1 MKRYGLSLIALFV
14 LALTLVSIPARLE
27 RPGPRLGVHTLPADA
42 ATLALAAATG
52 FDTVVELFS
61 WRHIEPTRD
70 EWHWQHAD
78 EVVAG
83 AAYHGLELIVRLDQ
97 HPAWAASAPLTVNAP
112 PADPEDYARFVA
124 QVARR
129 YRGRIRGYIIW
140 NEPNLALEWG
150 GRPPDPAGYTGLLC
164 RAYRAVK
171 EADPAAL
178 VVSAGLASTNHNDAE
193 AMDDRL
199 YLEAM
204 LRAGAGACFDVLGAH
219 PYGFAYPPDDPRGAH
234 EGLNMARIE
243 DLRERMVAYGLA
255 HKPIW
260 ATEMGWTIA
269 GEGEHAWH
277 TVTPAQQAAYLV
289 GAWQRARREWPWLE
303 LLTVWNLPAIRD
315 QAGETVI
322 TRQPTAFLG
331 YSLIEPTGAPRP
343 ALTALQNLALSRR
356 RPFRVPAW
364 SPGALFRRCEGQR
377 HTVLAPDTIIHLG
390 DSEFGRPWRPLF
402 GARNPSTLWRG
413 VVYLPAD
420 DLACPGDWHLTLR
433 LMQANGPGNQ
443 VWLNGRRLTP
453 SLPGEDFSG
462 SWVSVT
468 LPVPRTWLQ
477 PGANEIALTVGRTLP
492 VLQDT
497 PFTWD
502 DLQVKDGVLWR

>member
-1 MKRYGLSLIALFV
+1 MLSA
-14 LALTLVSIPARLE
+14 TWRE
-27 RPGPRLGVHTLPADA
+27 WRPSGPRLGVHTLSADA
-42 ATLALAAATG
+42 HALALAAETG

-61 WRHIEPTRD
+61 WRQIEPTRN
-70 EWHWQHAD
+70 EWHWQHPD

-83 AAYHGLELIVRLDQ
+83 AAYYGLDLVVRLDQ

-112 PADPEDYARFVA
+112 PDDLEDYARFVE

-129 YRGRIRGYIIW
+129 YRGRVRGYIIW

-150 GRPPDPAGYTGLLC
+150 GRPPDPSGYTRLLC
-164 RAYRAVK
+164 RAYQAVK
-171 EADPAAL
+171 DADSSAL

-204 LRAGAGACFDVLGAH
+204 LQAGAGDCFDVLGAH
-219 PYGFAYPPDDPRGAH
+219 PYGFGYPPDDPRGAH

-260 ATEMGWTIA
+260 ATEMGWTVD
-269 GEGEHAWH
+269 GKDEHAWH
-277 TVTPAQQAAYLV
+277 TVTPAQQADYLV
-289 GAWQRARREWPWLE
+289 AALRRARRDWPWLE
-303 LLTVWNLPAIRD
+303 LLTVWNLPGLGAIERLPD
-315 QAGETVI
+315 E
-322 TRQPTAFLG
+322 FLG
-331 YSLIEPTGAPRP
+331 YSLVDTAGEPRP
-343 ALTALQNLALSRR
+343 ALVALQAAASGRRASLSDRWRR
-356 RPFRVPAW
+356 WRSTLRLSDEDRYV
-364 SPGALFRRCEGQR
+364 
-377 HTVLAPDTIIHLG
+377 VLAPDAVIHLG

-402 GARNPSTLWRG
+402 GARNPSTLWQG
-413 VVYLPAD
+413 VVYVPAAA
-420 DLACPGDWHLTLR
+420 LARPGDWRLSLR
-433 LMQANGPGNQ
+433 LMQVNTPDNY
-443 VWLNGRRLTP
+443 VWVNGRRLEP
-453 SLPGEDFSG
+453 ALPGEDFSG

-468 LPVPRTWLQ
+468 LTVPGAWLQ
-477 PGANEIALTVGRTLP
+477 PGANTIALTVGRTLP

-502 DLQVKDGVLWR
+502 DLQVKDVVLWRSVRGR

>member
-1 MKRYGLSLIALFV
+1 ME
-14 LALTLVSIPARLE
+14 TIPATYVAGLW
-27 RPGPRLGVHTLPADA
+27 ADPN
-42 ATLALAAATG
+42 
-52 FDTVVELFS
+52 VELFS
-61 WRHIEPTRD
+61 WRHIEPTRE

-83 AAYHGLELIVRLDQ
+83 AAHHGLDLIVRLDQ

-112 PADPEDYARFVA
+112 PADLEDYARFVA

-129 YRGRIRGYIIW
+129 YRGRVRGYIIW

-150 GRPPDPAGYTGLLC
+150 GRPPDPVGYTELLC

-178 VVSAGLASTNHNDAE
+178 VVSAGLASTNHNDAQ

-219 PYGFAYPPDDPRGAH
+219 PYGFAYPPDTPRAAYD
-234 EGLNMARIE
+234 GLNMARIE
-243 DLRERMVAYGLA
+243 DLRERMVTYGLA

-260 ATEMGWTIA
+260 ATEMGWTVA

-289 GAWQRARREWPWLE
+289 GAWQRAQREWPWLE
-303 LLTVWNLPAIRD
+303 LLTVWNLPAIQD

-331 YSLIEPTGAPRP
+331 YSLIEATGAPRP
-343 ALTALQNLALSRR
+343 ALMALQNLALSRR
-356 RPFRVPAW
+356 PLRMPAW
-364 SPGALFRRCEGQR
+364 PRWPLLRRCEGKR
-377 HTVLAPDTIIHLG
+377 YPVLAPDTIIHLG

-413 VVYLPAD
+413 VFYLPAA
-420 DLACPGDWHLTLR
+420 DLTCPGDWYLTLR
-433 LMQANGPGNQ
+433 LMQANVPANQ
-443 VWLNGRRLTP
+443 VWLNGRSLAP

-468 LPVPRTWLQ
+468 LRVPGAWLRS
-477 PGANEIALTVGRTLP
+477 GANEIALTVGRTLP

-502 DLQVKDGVLWR
+502 DLQIKEVVLWR